1 MGPSH
6 ALVHVLAERL
16 RRPVSTIHPW
26 QDLVV
31 DLDATPLDLVL
42 VTLEVESA
50 EDATIDVEGLGDL
63 RTVGDLSTFVRHQVA
78 RARNV
83 RWRRG
88 VA

>member
-16 RRPVSTIHPW
+16 QRPVSTIHPW

-42 VTLEVESA
+42 VALDIENA
-50 EDATIDVEGLGDL
+50 EDAVIDVEGLEDL
-63 RTVGDLSTFVRHQVA
+63 RTVGDLSTFVGHEVA
-78 RARNV
+78 RARC
-83 RWRRG
+83 G
-88 VA
+88 